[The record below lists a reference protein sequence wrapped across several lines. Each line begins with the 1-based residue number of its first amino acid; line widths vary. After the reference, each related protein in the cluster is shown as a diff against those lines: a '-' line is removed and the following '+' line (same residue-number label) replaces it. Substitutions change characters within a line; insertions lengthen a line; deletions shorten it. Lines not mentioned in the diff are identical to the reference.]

1 MTEDITQQ
9 GVLFN
14 DLFDRPLHVQFDQPD
29 SSSDGGAFLLAAAD
43 QALGLT
49 ERLAQCLRD
58 DRKPG
63 FIVHSYLDM
72 LRQRVFGLCCGYED
86 CNDAAR
92 LKADPVYRML
102 LGRDPQEGD
111 ELASQ
116 PTLSRFENA
125 IDVRSL
131 DRMADALADLVVR
144 RHRKRLGKQVKRI
157 TIDMDPTDDP
167 TYGQQQLAF
176 YNTHYGNW
184 CYLPVAGFLQFEDE
198 PDQYLF
204 CYVLRPGDS
213 HATYGA
219 IGILKRIIAKLR
231 KSFPGVRI
239 QVRLDGGYAA
249 PEVFEFLEQ
258 EGVGYVIALAK
269 NAVLKEEAEPLMDK
283 ARWASYYSGNTEHFY
298 SECRYESESWDNIER
313 RVVYKAEVVR
323 HPGRDPKDNLRCL
336 VTNLR
341 HSPQNLYEKVYCY
354 RGEVENRI
362 KELLYGL
369 SIDRT
374 SCTKFLSNQFRVLM
388 AAAAYVLMQELRLK
402 AVGTSLQRAQV
413 STLRERLLKLAVW
426 LKKTSRRYVLHMPD
440 TAPWRSEWCQIA
452 RKLGAVPI

>member
-58 DRKPG
+58 NRKPG

-92 LKADPVYRML
+92 LKADPILRML
-102 LGRDPQEGD
+102 LGRDPQDGD

-144 RHRKRLGKQVKRI
+144 RHRKRLGKKVKRI

-176 YNTHYGNW
+176 YNSHYGNW
-184 CYLPVAGFLQFEDE
+184 CYLPVAGYLQFDDE

-258 EGVGYVIALAK
+258 EGVGYVIGLAK
-269 NAVLKEEAEPLMDK
+269 NSVLKEEAEALMDK
-283 ARWASYYSGNTEHFY
+283 ARWASYYSGNTEHY
-298 SECRYESESWDNIER
+298 YDECRYEAESWDNIER

-341 HSPQNLYEKVYCY
+341 HSPKNLYEKVYCY
-354 RGEVENRI
+354 RGEIENRI

>member
-29 SSSDGGAFLLAAAD
+29 SSSDGGAFLLTAAD

-49 ERLAQCLRD
+49 ERLALCLRD
-58 DRKPG
+58 NRKPG

-72 LRQRVFGLCCGYED
+72 LRQRVFGFCCGYED

-92 LKADPVYRML
+92 LKADPVHRML
-102 LGRDPQEGD
+102 LGRDPQDGD

-144 RHRKRLGKQVKRI
+144 RHRKRLGKKVKRI

-167 TYGQQQLAF
+167 TYGQQQLTF
-176 YNTHYGNW
+176 YNSHYGNW
-184 CYLPVAGFLQFEDE
+184 CYLPVAGYLQFDDE

-231 KSFPGVRI
+231 KSFPGTRI
-239 QVRLDGGYAA
+239 QARLDGGYAA

-258 EGVGYVIALAK
+258 EGIGYVIGLAK
-269 NAVLKEEAEPLMDK
+269 NTVLKEEAEPLMDK
-283 ARWASYYSGNTEHFY
+283 ARWASYYSGNTKNFY
-298 SECRYESESWDNIER
+298 GECRYEAESWDNVER

-341 HSPQNLYEKVYCY
+341 HSPKNLYEKVYCH
-354 RGEVENRI
+354 RGEIENRI

-369 SIDRT
+369 TIDRT

-388 AAAAYVLMQELRLK
+388 AAAAYILMQELRLQ
-402 AVGTSLQRAQV
+402 AVDTSLHRAQI
-413 STLRERLLKLAVW
+413 STLRDRLLKLAVW
-426 LKKTSRRYVLHMPD
+426 LKKSTRRYVLHMPD
-440 TAPWRSEWCQIA
+440 TAPWRSEWCRIA